1 MESSKGGVKGLPKPA
16 AKPLAVK
23 KEIQKV
29 KSEAIRPPRLHRQG
43 SPAIQPNPSSGS
55 SLPPISHYDSHV
67 ASNIPVPDPEEKGPF
82 TAAAN
87 EAVAAAAAAAA
98 AAPMTP
104 QSALRSGQVPVSF
117 EELIMTAA
125 SAASSAATEAVIQS
139 LSKAYGIQF
148 PPQDDG
154 GGGGGSFDLLLQSRL
169 STHHRRF
176 GLAMSTIPLL
186 PSFVSEL

>member
-1 MESSKGGVKGLPKPA
+1 MFFYGSCFFIVITTRFPTQGSFQRKFVMCTRARSRVAQCSQGLPKPA

-104 QSALRSGQVPVSF
+104 QSALRSAQVPASF

-125 SAASSAATEAVIQS
+125 SAASSAAAEAVIQS

-148 PPQDDG
+148 PPQDDYG
-154 GGGGGSFDLLLQSRL
+154 GG
-169 STHHRRF
+169 
-176 GLAMSTIPLL
+176 
-186 PSFVSEL
+186 